1 MIPAEESFVK
11 ESQKCN
17 KGQITEP
24 SRRWDGSKP
33 VVNAALLHD
42 LVGCM
47 SRFDFSVNSDIG
59 IGDRAEPDVV
69 MALAM
74 TDKIAAVQLQN
85 ITDFLLIFS
94 HRPLPDRFSRRER

>member
-1 MIPAEESFVK
+1 MIPAGESFVK

-17 KGQITEP
+17 KGRIKEP

-47 SRFDFSVNSDIG
+47 SRFDFSVNGDIC
-59 IGDRAEPDVV
+59 IGDRAVPNV
-69 MALAM
+69 MIALAM
-74 TDKIAAVQLQN
+74 TDKITAVQLQN